1 MLCRG
6 RFQLIFSKSVF
17 CVAFLAV
24 ASAPFAFTADEAAP
38 AEPKP
43 PVTIGVQRDEKA
55 PKSLLIETEKLSPE
69 SPFTDPRMGVAF
81 TVPQGFTRLNEEE
94 YRAVVNRLSEQLG
107 KEAGERMMRQAA
119 VHFVGPTKDGKL
131 PPSMT
136 VSISAGGEK
145 LVPEKLDDYRDR
157 IRISLERN
165 KQRFGTISAKLI
177 KVGNQYALRADHE
190 LFSIEDNSRQNVTM
204 LLVPGG
210 DRQCDIVFNYS
221 KGQEALID
229 RAFDKVVETFKFV
242 EGTPRSAATRDWGR
256 VFLWTGGAFVF
267 GIALSFVLRA
277 LNKGAKPVS
286 PEEAKK

>member
-1 MLCRG
+1 ML
-6 RFQLIFSKSVF
+6 
-17 CVAFLAV
+17 CVAFLAT
-24 ASAPFAFTADEAAP
+24 ASAPFAFTAEEAAP
-38 AEPKP
+38 GESKP

-55 PKSLLIETEKLSPE
+55 PKSLLVETEKLSPE
-69 SPFTDPRMGVAF
+69 TPFTEPRMGIAF

-119 VHFVGPTKDGKL
+119 VHFVGPSKDGKL

-136 VSISAGGEK
+136 VSISNGGEK
-145 LVPEKLDDYRDR
+145 LVPEKLDNYRDR
-157 IRISLERN
+157 IRMSLERN
-165 KQRFGTISAKLI
+165 NQRFGTISAKLI

-190 LFSIEDNSRQNVTM
+190 IYSLEDNSRQNVTM

-221 KGQEALID
+221 KGQEALVD

-242 EGTPRSAATRDWGR
+242 EGAPKSGTTRDWGR
-256 VFLWTGGAFVF
+256 VFMWTGGAFVF
-267 GIALSFVLRA
+267 GIALSFILRA
-277 LNKGAKPVS
+277 LNKDAKPAA
-286 PEEAKK
+286 PEEARK